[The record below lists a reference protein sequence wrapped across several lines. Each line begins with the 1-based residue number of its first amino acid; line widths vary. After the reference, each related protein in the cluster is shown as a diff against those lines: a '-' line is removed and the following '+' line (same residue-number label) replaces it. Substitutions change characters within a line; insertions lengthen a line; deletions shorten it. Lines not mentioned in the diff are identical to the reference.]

1 MLMEGPGLP
10 EAETKP
16 EIEVFFLLVGGVE
29 CEAIGAGMLQ
39 GFAAVHAFIQD
50 EKGEGASLLIGA
62 VSGDFLHIESFLEV
76 SPIFPLAPLPKFF

>member
-1 MLMEGPGLP
+1 MVL
-10 EAETKP
+10 
-16 EIEVFFLLVGGVE
+16 FFLAFGVKG
-29 CEAIGAGMLQ
+29 EAIGAGMLR
-39 GFAAVHAFIQD
+39 GFAAVNAFTED

>member
-1 MLMEGPGLP
+1 MKGLRLP
-10 EAETKP
+10 EAEAEP
-16 EIEVFFLLVGGVE
+16 EIMVLFFLAFGVE
-29 CEAIGAGMLQ
+29 GEAIWTRILQ
-39 GFAAVHAFIQD
+39 GFAAVHSFVED